1 MLIKRVWPIEK
12 PTSKKF
18 GAHMCCNVSALWA
31 FGYEPRLSKIVGVIN
46 MTDSHLISLRGLR
59 RRHYSISGKE
69 RFQSV
74 WSGCRSGGEGQRVL
88 QDRAA
93 NYQEGLIKC
102 L

>member
-69 RFQSV
+69 GFRFA
-74 WSGCRSGGEGQRVL
+74 WGGCRIKGEGRLVL
-88 QDRAA
+88 QDSAA
-93 NYQEGLIKC
+93 NYQEEWIRC